1 MGLVLRAR
9 SRMCTTHSHVCQCD
23 TGAGRS
29 DTWRGY
35 TITLPQR
42 LHNGEGAPAQQ
53 RNGEHRGLFMG
64 FNPWCQL
71 LKLDDF
77 HLHFSLL
84 CQGSHA
90 LNWKETTTAAP
101 ITAPIRTC
109 HPVPQEDV
117 MANVPYMCC
126 STQGTSTQ
134 CPTMSWPLRWPSFSQ
149 HRTPFLSKEPWPRLE
164 SSPFKPT

>member
-1 MGLVLRAR
+1 MCVNVTQELAGLTHGMVTPSLYPRDCITARMHQLSRGMGSIGDFLWVSILGANCW
-9 SRMCTTHSHVCQCD
+9 SWMISTCTFLC
-23 TGAGRS
+23 
-29 DTWRGY
+29 
-35 TITLPQR
+35 
-42 LHNGEGAPAQQ
+42 
-53 RNGEHRGLFMG
+53 
-64 FNPWCQL
+64 
-71 LKLDDF
+71 
-77 HLHFSLL
+77 

-109 HPVPQEDV
+109 HLVPQEDV

-149 HRTPFLSKEPWPRLE
+149 HRMPFLSKEPWLRLE